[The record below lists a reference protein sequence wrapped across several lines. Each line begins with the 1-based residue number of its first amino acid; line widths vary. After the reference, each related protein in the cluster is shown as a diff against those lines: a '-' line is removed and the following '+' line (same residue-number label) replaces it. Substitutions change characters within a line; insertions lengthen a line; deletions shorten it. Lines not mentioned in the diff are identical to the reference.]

1 MDKTELTGAQERR
14 YPGMRAE
21 MVGKMCSIKPNTGA
35 RKDRVQLEGQTN
47 LTRACL
53 REKSKTK
60 HGREGSSQ
68 LWRHLNAKLRKSS
81 HPTDQFV
88 TRKQTI
94 SNDPVSL

>member
-1 MDKTELTGAQERR
+1 MMDKTELTGAQERR

-60 HGREGSSQ
+60 AWKRRLIPTVEAPECQTKKIISSN
-68 LWRHLNAKLRKSS
+68 R
-81 HPTDQFV
+81 
-88 TRKQTI
+88 
-94 SNDPVSL
+94 PV